1 MEGLEGV
8 QQIKDDI
15 VVHGK
20 GVEHDRR
27 LKALLERLE
36 EFNITLRREKCKF
49 GVREVKWFGHV
60 YSELGMSVD
69 PDRKEV
75 IRAWEAPKDKKEVKS
90 FLQTVAFCQVFMRP
104 GQGRTYS
111 DVTAPLR
118 KLTSKHTKFNWSKEC
133 QDSFIELK
141 ELLMSGRV
149 MANYDPGRKTR
160 LYCDDGPH
168 GVAATVAQEY
178 KVDGVDHMVW
188 RPVNYTS
195 RAKTEAEMAYG
206 KVDGESLGVLS
217 GILSNKMYLYGTRFT
232 VVTDHLPIVPMYNSH
247 SKSLPVR
254 VAKHKSKL
262 RGFDFDMIYEA
273 GITTPSD
280 YGSRHPPARK
290 QYNQVE
296 REKFGVE
303 TEEEDSEILIAR
315 MEMVTDAVTL
325 PIMVRYTEKEYAGL
339 KGDIQQGHISQDS
352 AKLMGVK
359 ECFLELSVNEGVIMR
374 GERLMVPTKL
384 RSAVLAAAHEG
395 CPGRDAMLRQLRQDV
410 WWPGLDKD
418 VKAYTGSCLGCSAA
432 VPRNSTPP
440 MAMRETPERV
450 WSEVQADFKGPIA
463 GRYYFHVLIDQFSR
477 WPEVEV

>member
-195 RAKTEAEMAYG
+195 RAKTEVEMAYG

-374 GERLMVPTKL
+374 GERLLVPTKL